1 MQTFVPLGPDLRGG
15 FAQLDYRRL
24 GKQRVEA
31 WQILNI
37 LRGVDNEGNPKVHG
51 GWANHPATKMWQGFP
66 HGLAYYGKLCCE
78 EWIARGYNDSLLDR
92 FQSVIDEYEAE
103 RPWAS
108 GTHVIWPPWLFD
120 DCVAETHR
128 SRLID
133 KFPEHYQ
140 PLWPDTPL
148 GLDYIWP
155 TTPWKAE
162 RELPW
167 KGLVRSLL
175 TQVFEDDTIAI
186 SNEGNALT
194 MRKGAMMAR
203 KKADVIDED
212 LELEELEELD
222 EVDETEPKAGDSGML
237 TAKAAA
243 SMLGTDGRTLRKFL
257 RKKYGVLGQG
267 KRWEVDPADVDTLKA
282 EFANFGRS
290 NGKDDDGDDT
300 PKTTKPKGKKV
311 TQKAPPLDPIYD
323 EIEDIDDLD
332 DEDIIEDLESLEG
345 PDDDELEEID
355 DLEEI

>member
-1 MQTFVPLGPDLRGG
+1 MQTFVPAGPDLRLG
-15 FAQLDYRRL
+15 FTQLDYRRL

-37 LRGVDNEGNPKVHG
+37 LRGVDNNGNPRTPG
-51 GWANHPATKMWQGFP
+51 GWANHPAVKMWRGFP

-78 EWIARGYNDSLLDR
+78 EWVARGYNDTLLER

-103 RPWAS
+103 RDWAS
-108 GTHVIWPPWLFD
+108 GTFVIWPPWLFD

-128 SRLID
+128 SNLIR
-133 KFPEHYQ
+133 KAPEHYQ
-140 PLWPDTPL
+140 HLWPELADDL
-148 GLDYIWP
+148 EYIWP
-155 TTPWKAE
+155 TTPWKV
-162 RELPW
+162 RRPLP
-167 KGLVRSLL
+167 KNSLVRSLL
-175 TQVFEDDTIAI
+175 TPVDGNDTIAI

-194 MRKGAMMAR
+194 MRKGAMMAT
-203 KKADVIDED
+203 KKAAPVE
-212 LELEELEELD
+212 ELELEELD
-222 EVDETEPKAGDSGML
+222 EVEETEDSVAGNSGML

-267 KRWEVDPADVDTLKA
+267 KRWEVDPDDIEELKA

-290 NGKDDDGDDT
+290 TKSDDDEDDE
-300 PKTTKPKGKKV
+300 PKAKATKPKGKKV

-323 EIEDIDDLD
+323 EIEDLDDLD
-332 DEDIIEDLESLEG
+332 DDDIVDDLESLEG
-345 PDDDELEEID
+345 PEDDELEEIE